1 MINTIKGETG
11 RPVQGEYIM
20 NGIKQ
25 KSRRYRQKRRI
36 RSHKRSMVMIS
47 LVIIL
52 MGAAAS
58 VSSMTL
64 LAKEKTYQAQ
74 EIELKEQI
82 QEEKDRAAEIEE
94 LEKYVGTDEYVE
106 EVAREKLG
114 LVYKDE
120 IIFKAK

>member
-1 MINTIKGETG
+1 
-11 RPVQGEYIM
+11 M

-25 KSRRYRQKRRI
+25 KSRRYRQKKRL
-36 RSHKRSMVMIS
+36 RSHKRSV
-47 LVIIL
+47 LLVTAVIIL
-52 MGAAAS
+52 LGAAVS

-74 EIELKEQI
+74 EIELKEQL
-82 QEEKDRAAEIEE
+82 QEEKNRSEKIDD

-114 LVYKDE
+114 LVYEDE

>member
-1 MINTIKGETG
+1 MLL
-11 RPVQGEYIM
+11 
-20 NGIKQ
+20 
-25 KSRRYRQKRRI
+25 
-36 RSHKRSMVMIS
+36 IS

-52 MGAAAS
+52 MGVAAS

-94 LEKYVGTDEYVE
+94 LEKYVGTDAYVE

>member
-94 LEKYVGTDEYVE
+94 LEKYVGTDAYVE

>member
-82 QEEKDRAAEIEE
+82 QKEKDRAAEIEE